1 VKPITRALWCVVLLA
16 PIAGSGPGVV
26 AGAAGPV
33 AAPEPSAPPA
43 ARPNILLA
51 IADDWGWPHAGV
63 YGDPVV
69 RSPTFDRLARE
80 GVLFDH
86 AYVASP
92 SCTPSRAALL
102 TGQWHWRLE
111 ESANLWSTLR
121 RDYAVYPELLER
133 AGYHVGL
140 QGKGWGPGRLEPGG
154 RTKNP
159 AGREYESLEAFLDAR
174 PQGRP
179 FCYWFGSLDPHR
191 DYEEGSG
198 AASGIPLDA
207 IRLFPHFPDAREVR
221 SDVADYYWEMQRFDT
236 DVGRML
242 DLLEKR
248 GELQRTV
255 VVMTGDNGM
264 PFPRCKANLY
274 DCGVRVP
281 LVVRWP
287 RRFAAGRRLDAFV
300 SLTDLAP
307 TFLELAGVE
316 APRATTGCSLV
327 PLLGPGGPASSEIA
341 ARDHVLCGKERHVP
355 GQEKPDVGGTPMRSV
370 RTHDFLYI
378 RNFRPDRWPAGTPDA
393 EKAVIEG
400 RWLADCDNGPTK
412 LFLVGHRD
420 DDAAHRR
427 LYDLAFSKRPAEELY
442 DLRRDPGEMTNV
454 AAEKAYARVKQ
465 ELAARLLA
473 ELEATGDPRVVGG
486 AERLEA
492 YPYYGGSPMKPG
504 FVPRPQ

>member
-1 VKPITRALWCVVLLA
+1 MRPGPRVLSLVVVLALA
-16 PIAGSGPGVV
+16 EGPGLALAGSERGS
-26 AGAAGPV
+26 AG
-33 AAPEPSAPPA
+33 APPA
-43 ARPNILLA
+43 PPGARPNVLLA
-51 IADDWGWPHAGV
+51 IADDWGWPHAGA

-69 RSPTFDRLARE
+69 RTPTFDRLARE

-121 RDYAVYPELLER
+121 RDYPVYPELLAQ

-140 QGKGWGPGRLEPGG
+140 QGKGWGPGRVEPGG
-154 RTKNP
+154 RTENP
-159 AGREYESLEAFLDAR
+159 AGPEFPSFEAFLEKRR
-174 PQGRP
+174 PGQP
-179 FCYWFGSLDPHR
+179 FAYWFGSSDPHR
-191 DYEEGSG
+191 DYDEGKG
-198 AASGIPLDA
+198 AASGMDLGA
-207 IRLFPHFPDAREVR
+207 IRLFPHLPEAREVR
-221 SDVADYYWEMQRFDT
+221 SDVADYYWEVQRFDS

-248 GELQRTV
+248 GEAERTV
-255 VVMTGDNGM
+255 VVVTGDNGM

-287 RRFAAGRRLDAFV
+287 GRFAAGRRLETFV

-307 TFLELAGVE
+307 TFLALAGVP
-316 APRATTGCSLV
+316 APAATTGRSLL
-327 PLLGPGGPASSEIA
+327 PLLGLVEPPPAELAS
-341 ARDHVLCGKERHVP
+341 RDHVLAGKERHVP
-355 GQEKPDVGGTPMRSV
+355 GQERPDAGGTPMRSV
-370 RTHDFLYI
+370 RTRDFLYI

-412 LFLVGHRD
+412 LFLVEHQAE
-420 DDAAHRR
+420 DAVRP
-427 LYDLAFSKRPAEELY
+427 LYDLAFAKRPAEELY
-442 DLRRDPGEMTNV
+442 DLRKDPGQTTNV
-454 AAEKAYARVKQ
+454 AGERAYAEVRAS
-465 ELAARLLA
+465 LAARLRA
-473 ELEATGDPRVVGG
+473 DLEATSDPRVVGG
-486 AERLEA
+486 ADRLEA

-504 FVPRPQ
+504 FPAPPR

>member
-1 VKPITRALWCVVLLA
+1 VRLIARALLC
-16 PIAGSGPGVV
+16 GVV
-26 AGAAGPV
+26 AAVAGESGLVLVAGETRVSPESGAA
-33 AAPEPSAPPA
+33 APRE

-51 IADDWGWPHAGV
+51 IADDWGWPHAGA

-69 RSPTFDRLARE
+69 RTPTFDRLARE

-121 RDYAVYPELLER
+121 RDFDVYPDLLAR

-154 RTKNP
+154 RTENP

-174 PQGRP
+174 PKGQP

-191 DYEEGSG
+191 DYEEGKG
-198 AASGIPLDA
+198 VASGIPLDA
-207 IRLFPHFPDAREVR
+207 IRLFPHFPDAGEVR
-221 SDVADYYWEMQRFDT
+221 SDVADYYWEVQRFDT
-236 DVGRML
+236 DVARML
-242 DLLEKR
+242 DLLERR
-248 GELQRTV
+248 GELERTV

-281 LVVRWP
+281 LAVRWHG
-287 RRFAAGRRLDAFV
+287 RFAEGRRPEAFV

-307 TFLELAGVE
+307 TFLELAGLE
-316 APRATTGCSLV
+316 APPATTGRSLLR
-327 PLLGPGGPASSEIA
+327 LLGLDAPAASEVA

-378 RNFRPDRWPAGTPDA
+378 RNLRPDRWPAGTPDA

-412 LFLVGHRD
+412 LFMVGHRD
-420 DDAAHRR
+420 DGAAHHR
-427 LYDLAFSKRPAEELY
+427 LYDLAFAKRPAEELY
-442 DLRRDPGEMTNV
+442 DLRKDPGQMTNL
-454 AAEKAYARVKQ
+454 AGEKAYADVKEQ
-465 ELAARLLA
+465 LAARLLA

-504 FVPRPQ
+504 FAPRPQ

>member
-1 VKPITRALWCVVLLA
+1 VRRIARALWCIVLLA
-16 PIAGSGPGVV
+16 PAS
-26 AGAAGPV
+26 AA
-33 AAPEPSAPPA
+33 AAPPEP
-43 ARPNILLA
+43 RPNILLA
-51 IADDWGWPHAGV
+51 IADDWGWPHAGA

-69 RSPTFDRLARE
+69 RTPTLDRLARE

-121 RDYAVYPELLER
+121 REYAVYPELLAR

-154 RTKNP
+154 RTENP
-159 AGREYESLEAFLDAR
+159 AGREYASLEAFLEAR
-174 PQGRP
+174 PKGQP

-191 DYEEGSG
+191 DYEEGRG
-198 AASGIPLDA
+198 AASGIPLDS

-221 SDVADYYWEMQRFDT
+221 SDVADYYFEVQRFDA
-236 DVGRML
+236 DVARML

-248 GELQRTV
+248 GELERTV

-281 LVVRWP
+281 LAMRWP
-287 RRFAAGRRLDAFV
+287 GRFAAGRRLDAFV

-307 TFLELAGVE
+307 TFLELAGIPV
-316 APRATTGCSLV
+316 PSSVTGRSLV
-327 PLLGPGGPASSEIA
+327 PLLGPAAPVPAAVA
-341 ARDHVLCGKERHVP
+341 ARDHVLAGKERHVP
-355 GQEKPDVGGTPMRSV
+355 GQERPDVGGTPMRSI
-370 RTHDFLYI
+370 RTRDFLYI

-412 LFLVGHRD
+412 LLMVAQRD
-420 DDAAHRR
+420 ASAAHRR
-427 LYDLAFSKRPAEELY
+427 LYDLAFAKRPAEELY
-442 DLRRDPGEMTNV
+442 DLRKDPAQVTNV
-454 AAEKAYARVKQ
+454 AAQAAYAGVK
-465 ELAARLLA
+465 ELLAARLQA

-492 YPYYGGSPMKPG
+492 YPYYGGGPTKPG
-504 FVPRPQ
+504 FAPRPR

>member
-1 VKPITRALWCVVLLA
+1 MLPTMRPIARALLSLGLLA
-16 PIAGSGPGVV
+16 PAATSGRV
-26 AGAAGPV
+26 A
-33 AAPEPSAPPA
+33 PA
-43 ARPNILLA
+43 SEARPSILLA
-51 IADDWGWPHAGV
+51 IADDWGWPHAGA

-69 RSPTFDRLARE
+69 RTPTFDRLARE

-121 RDYAVYPELLER
+121 RDYAVYPELLAR

-154 RTKNP
+154 RTENP

-174 PQGRP
+174 PKGQP

-191 DYEEGSG
+191 DYEEGKG

-221 SDVADYYWEMQRFDT
+221 SDVADYYWEVQRFDT
-236 DVGRML
+236 HVGRML

-248 GELQRTV
+248 GELERTV

-281 LVVRWP
+281 LAMRWP
-287 RRFAAGRRLDAFV
+287 GRFAAGRRLDAFT

-307 TFLELAGVE
+307 TFLELAKVE
-316 APRATTGCSLV
+316 APPGITGRSLL
-327 PLLGPGGPASSEIA
+327 PLLGPRDPAPPEIA
-341 ARDHVLCGKERHVP
+341 ARDHVLAGKERHVP
-355 GQEKPDVGGTPMRSV
+355 GQERPDVGGSPMRSL

-412 LFLVGHRD
+412 LFMVEHQKE
-420 DDAAHRR
+420 AAHRR
-427 LYDLAFSKRPAEELY
+427 LYDLAFAKRPAEELY
-442 DLRRDPGEMTNV
+442 DLRKDPGQMTNV
-454 AAEKAYARVKQ
+454 AGEKTYAPVKEQ
-465 ELAARLLA
+465 LAARLLA
-473 ELEATGDPRVVGG
+473 ELQATGDPRVVGG

-492 YPYYGGSPMKPG
+492 HPYYGGSPMKPG
-504 FVPRPQ
+504 FTPRPQ

>member
-1 VKPITRALWCVVLLA
+1 VRRSARALWCALLLA
-16 PIAGSGPGVV
+16 PP
-26 AGAAGPV
+26 AA
-33 AAPEPSAPPA
+33 AAPKE

-51 IADDWGWPHAGV
+51 IADDWGWPHAGA

-69 RSPTFDRLARE
+69 RTPTLDRLARE

-121 RDYAVYPELLER
+121 REYVVYPELLAR

-154 RTKNP
+154 RTENP
-159 AGREYESLEAFLDAR
+159 AGPEYASLEAFLEAR
-174 PQGRP
+174 PKGQP

-191 DYEEGSG
+191 DYDEGQG
-198 AASGIPLDA
+198 AANGIPLDS

-221 SDVADYYWEMQRFDT
+221 SDVADYYWEVQRFDA
-236 DVGRML
+236 DVARML

-248 GELQRTV
+248 GELDRTL

-281 LVVRWP
+281 LAMRWP
-287 RRFAAGRRLDAFV
+287 GRLAAGRRLDAFV

-307 TFLELAGVE
+307 TFLELAGVA
-316 APRATTGCSLV
+316 APPSVTGRSLV
-327 PLLGPGGPASSEIA
+327 PLLGPDPALPAALA
-341 ARDHVLCGKERHVP
+341 AREHVLAGKERHVP
-355 GQEKPDVGGTPMRSV
+355 GQERPDVGGTPMRSI
-370 RTHDFLYI
+370 RTRDFLYI

-412 LFLVGHRD
+412 LFMVARSD
-420 DDAAHRR
+420 ASAAHRR
-427 LYDLAFSKRPAEELY
+427 LYDLAFAKRPAEELY
-442 DLRRDPGEMTNV
+442 DLRKDPAQVTNV
-454 AAEKAYARVKQ
+454 AAETAYARVRD

-492 YPYYGGSPMKPG
+492 YPYYGGSPTKPG
-504 FVPRPQ
+504 LAPRPR